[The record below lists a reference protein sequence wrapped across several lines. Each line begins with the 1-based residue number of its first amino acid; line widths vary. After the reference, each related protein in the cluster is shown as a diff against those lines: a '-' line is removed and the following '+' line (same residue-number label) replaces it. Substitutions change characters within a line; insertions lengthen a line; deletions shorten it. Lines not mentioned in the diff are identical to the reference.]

1 MTQRTP
7 RIDVHAHMMERQAAA
22 AGVPHSVVTAF
33 GARQMPPA
41 APGSAPEMAE
51 RAGFDPATHIEMLDR
66 LGLDAEVVS
75 NMTVMQG
82 TSWAEPAVED
92 EINSRVND
100 EIARWVSEHPTR
112 IVGSFTLPLQSHDAS
127 VRELERCTGEL
138 GMRVLQIPAAVHG
151 TYLSDPSYHWVWD
164 AVAERDLVAFMH
176 PDGTRDLWFQQYS
189 MWNSVGQPI
198 EEAKFIASLIY
209 EGVLEQH
216 PGMKVVVAHGGGYLP
231 HYFGRLDRNVKA
243 HPHSAVNISRRP
255 SEYLRDLHY
264 DTCLYEPAMLEALVA
279 RVGADRLVMGS
290 DWPVGDT
297 DPVGFVERCRVLE
310 PADVEMVVGG
320 TIAGLL
326 GLTCVDEGLGVIQS

>member
-41 APGSAPEMAE
+41 APGSAQEMAE

-92 EINSRVND
+92 EINTRVND

-138 GMRVLQIPAAVHG
+138 GMRVLQIPAAVNG

-209 EGVLEQH
+209 EGVLEQR
-216 PGMKVVVAHGGGYLP
+216 PGLKVVVAHGGGYMG
-231 HYFGRLDRNVKA
+231 HYPARMDHAYKVRPECHDF
-243 HPHSAVNISRRP
+243 ISKPP
-255 SEYLRDLHY
+255 SHYMKKIYY
-264 DTCLYEPAMLEALVA
+264 DTMVFDDKQLEHLVNLWGADHVVIGTDYPYDMGYYEPV
-279 RVGADRLVMGS
+279 D
-290 DWPVGDT
+290 
-297 DPVGFVERCRVLE
+297 FVEGTASLSRE
-310 PADVEMVVGG
+310 QKDQIIGG
-320 TIAGLL
+320 NAAKLL
-326 GLTCVDEGLGVIQS
+326 GLRRKR